1 MRELEVQIWSDV
13 VCPWCAIG
21 KANLESALH
30 DFEHRHEVEVTW
42 RSFEL
47 DPGAPA
53 QAAAPLHETLAK
65 KYGSSA
71 EEIQQMMDR
80 LTTMAQRRGLAFDFA
95 RARPG
100 NTLHAHRLLH
110 LAREHGVQGELKARL
125 FRAYLG
131 EGVAIG
137 DPEQLAPL
145 AVQCGLPA
153 DRVRALLDGD
163 AYTQAVRD
171 DQAEAREH
179 GIAGVPFFVIGGR
192 YAVSGAQPPEVLLG
206 ALQRAWD
213 ERAAAP
219 PTA

>member
-1 MRELEVQIWSDV
+1 MSKLEVQIWSDV

-30 DFEHRHEVEVTW
+30 DFEHSEQVEVTW

-47 DPGAPA
+47 DPSAPA
-53 QAAAPLHETLAK
+53 QAQVPLHEALAK
-65 KYGSSA
+65 KYGSSPDQ
-71 EEIQQMMDR
+71 IQQMMDR
-80 LTTMAQRRGLAFDFA
+80 LTTMAKRRGLAFDFA
-95 RARPG
+95 NARPG

-110 LAREHGVQGELKARL
+110 LAREHGLQGELKARL

-137 DPEQLAPL
+137 DPEQLVPL
-145 AVQCGLPA
+145 AVQTGLPA
-153 DRVRALLDGD
+153 DQVRALLDGD
-163 AYTQAVRD
+163 AYTQGVRG

-179 GIAGVPFFVIGGR
+179 GINGVPFFVFGGR
-192 YAVSGAQPPEVLLG
+192 YAVSGAEAPEVLLG

-213 ERAAAP
+213 ERAEGP